1 MKCLE
6 ALFVHLRERVL
17 KHKPDGSTLSVH
29 PLTSIQYWIIPER
42 RIIPQFEGVKYTL
55 QSPQIHLLAKWQ
67 AVKTYDELRNRPA
80 KGSFDLPEDPV
91 EESIT
96 LYLGRDG
103 ESFYLDEATRDIQGV
118 LADNRVCETDASNVR
133 GYSLS
138 EALRRLDKKE
148 DAMVEAK
155 WKPIMAERRKAEGAS
170 EEPSYTDGQQ
180 TGQQTES
187 SKERDNQEECSEA
200 RPPVLEESMHA
211 VPIIYVGN
219 EPPENERKRKRDN
232 PDHHARPSKFV
243 PQAPTLAPLRKTSKQ
258 PTQTPS
264 GSPCLARS
272 PSGLAGSL
280 RDTPSL
286 ALHSE
291 VIYPN
296 EGVPDLSV
304 SPTQPGVR
312 CLTGGE
318 AKSHHRINNPD
329 TEYKGEKENPRAD
342 ANRGRFPMT
351 LASQTVALS
360 DRPARQ
366 PFLPPKLAPK
376 PSSRLCNKRKARATT
391 GAEVLEKEQEQPD
404 D

>member
-1 MKCLE
+1 MW
-6 ALFVHLRERVL
+6 
-17 KHKPDGSTLSVH
+17 KHKPDGSTLLVH

-42 RIIPQFEGVKYTL
+42 RIIPQFERTFYTL
-55 QSPQIHLLAKWQ
+55 QSPQVYLLAKWQ

-103 ESFYLDEATRDIQGV
+103 ESFYLDEATRDIQGI
-118 LADNRVCETDASNVR
+118 LADNRVCEIDASNVR

-148 DAMVEAK
+148 DEMVEAK
-155 WKPIMAERRKAEGAS
+155 WKPIMAARREAEKAS
-170 EEPSYTDGQQ
+170 EERSHTNGQQ
-180 TGQQTES
+180 AGS
-187 SKERDNQEECSEA
+187 SKECGEEAEPEHHECIEA
-200 RPPVLEESMHA
+200 NFSILEESRQT
-211 VPIIYVGN
+211 VPINYVGN
-219 EPPENERKRKRDN
+219 EPSERTRKRKRDN
-232 PDHHARPSKFV
+232 TDQHARPSNFV
-243 PQAPTLAPLRKTSKQ
+243 PQVPTLAPLVKTLKQ
-258 PTQTPS
+258 PAQTPS
-264 GSPCLARS
+264 GSPHPARS
-272 PSGLAGSL
+272 PSALARSL
-280 RDTPSL
+280 QDPPSP
-286 ALHSE
+286 AQHCE
-291 VIYPN
+291 VIHPN
-296 EGVPDLSV
+296 EGVPDPSV

-318 AKSHHRINNPD
+318 AKSPHRINNPD
-329 TEYKGEKENPRAD
+329 TEYKGEKGNPRAD

-351 LASQTVALS
+351 LASQTVAPS

-376 PSSRLCNKRKARATT
+376 PSSRPCNKRNARATT
-391 GAEVLEKEQEQPD
+391 GAEVLEKEKEQPD